1 LVKRFRYLYKL
12 PLALI
17 RYIYKKGLRN
27 FFSELKE
34 LDDKPA
40 TVSTDGLSDQ
50 YTALM
55 KKFIRGRGV
64 AFGSGEAH
72 LAFLPNLIVVFVDE
86 PGALEPINDDC
97 YDFIIYDL
105 RFNLSDSCM
114 EAVASGVRVLKPGGI
129 VCFIFREPDD
139 ILDRETGK
147 TNLFNKGLRYKTES
161 LISNYLHKTKNEA
174 IITSY
179 FQACGLTARVLA
191 FTIYRINGFKEC
203 LYMLEIADNTAK
215 LFKLLEKK
223 LPAKGD
229 NQSIIDVIV
238 PIYNA
243 YEDFVLCLYSLVKHQ
258 DIYRIILIDDCS
270 TDARVKEL
278 IQNIKKYNSEDFIV
292 VENEQNSGY
301 LKTANKGMSM
311 TENDVILLNSDTI
324 VTSGWARKMRDC
336 AYSDRKIATVTPFT
350 NNGET
355 CSIPVMSENNDIPE
369 GFSIDSFADCVE
381 RCSNRK
387 YPELP
392 AAVGF
397 CMLIKRNVINEIG
410 FFDEEIFGKGYGEE
424 DEFSMRA
431 MRKGYKSVL
440 CDDTFIFH
448 KGCASFLD
456 KRDRLKQNNHKALAK
471 MYPDYFPALKRFMEN
486 NPLKECHENI
496 KLHIS
501 SSNNSSR
508 CEN

>member
-1 LVKRFRYLYKL
+1 
-12 PLALI
+12 
-17 RYIYKKGLRN
+17 
-27 FFSELKE
+27 
-34 LDDKPA
+34 
-40 TVSTDGLSDQ
+40 
-50 YTALM
+50 M
-55 KKFIRGRGV
+55 
-64 AFGSGEAH
+64 
-72 LAFLPNLIVVFVDE
+72 
-86 PGALEPINDDC
+86 
-97 YDFIIYDL
+97 
-105 RFNLSDSCM
+105 M
-114 EAVASGVRVLKPGGI
+114 
-129 VCFIFREPDD
+129 
-139 ILDRETGK
+139 
-147 TNLFNKGLRYKTES
+147 
-161 LISNYLHKTKNEA
+161 
-174 IITSY
+174 
-179 FQACGLTARVLA
+179 
-191 FTIYRINGFKEC
+191 
-203 LYMLEIADNTAK
+203 EIADNTAK
-215 LFKLLEKK
+215 LYKLLEKR
-223 LPAKGD
+223 LSAKGD
-229 NQSIIDVIV
+229 NQSIIDVLV

-243 YEDFVLCLYSLVKHQ
+243 YEDLVLCLYSLVKHQ

-278 IQNIKKYNSEDFIV
+278 IQAIKKYNSEDFIV
-292 VENEQNSGY
+292 VENEQNTGY

-336 AYSDRKIATVTPFT
+336 AYSDSKIATVTPFT

-355 CSIPVMSENNDIPE
+355 CSVPVMSENNDIPG

-397 CMLIKRNVINEIG
+397 CMLIKRNVIKEIG
-410 FFDEEIFGKGYGEE
+410 FFAEEIFGKGYGEE

-431 MRKGYKSVL
+431 MQKGHKSVL

-486 NPLKECHENI
+486 NPLKECHKNI
-496 KLHIS
+496 KLHIR

-508 CEN
+508 CKS